1 MKKFDKIQEI
11 IQNTNFDLINKK
23 INFMLENNNLSED
36 QFNTRLEI
44 LIFDLEQTL
53 KYYTKELEDLK

>member
-23 INFMLENNNLSED
+23 RNFILENNNISDE
-36 QFNTRLEI
+36 
-44 LIFDLEQTL
+44 
-53 KYYTKELEDLK
+53 

>member
-23 INFMLENNNLSED
+23 RNFMLENNNLSED
-36 QFNTRLEI
+36 QSNTRLEI

>member
-23 INFMLENNNLSED
+23 RNFMLENNNLNDE
-36 QFNTRLEI
+36 QFNTRLDI

>member
-11 IQNTNFDLINKK
+11 IQNTNSDLINKK
-23 INFMLENNNLSED
+23 RNFMLENNNLSED

>member
-23 INFMLENNNLSED
+23 RNFMLENNNLSED

-44 LIFDLEQTL
+44 LIFDLAQTL

>member
-23 INFMLENNNLSED
+23 RNFILENNNISDE

-53 KYYTKELEDLK
+53 KYYTKELEDIK

>member
-23 INFMLENNNLSED
+23 RNFMLENNNLSED

>member
-23 INFMLENNNLSED
+23 RNFMLENNNLNDE

>member
-1 MKKFDKIQEI
+1 MKNFDKIQEI

-23 INFMLENNNLSED
+23 RNFMLENNNLSED

>member
-1 MKKFDKIQEI
+1 MKKFDKINEI
-11 IQNTNFDLINKK
+11 IQNTNFDIINKK
-23 INFMLENNNLSED
+23 RNFILENNNISDE
-36 QFNTRLEI
+36 QFNTRLDI